1 MAQTDE
7 TTQNCLRQIH
17 KRKRFL
23 RIWPFELPPEWDD
36 CEQGAYFDEIEELLE
51 EWTED
56 DTD

>member
-7 TTQNCLRQIH
+7 TTQSSPQIH

-23 RIWPFELPPEWDD
+23 RIWPFALPPEWDD
-36 CEQGAYFDEIEELLE
+36 CEQGAYFDEIDELLE
-51 EWTED
+51 EWIED